1 MRSQKLLCVA
11 GGSGLVG
18 SSIVRAALNRGYKV
32 NATMRDKDAAE
43 KAPYLWA
50 LPGNEWLSLFNADMS
65 DGSSFVQPLENADCI
80 FIACLIPTYSGPD
93 GTLAREMDQDQGY
106 AEIIS
111 PTVNGCLNIL
121 RAANQQGI
129 KKAVICSS
137 TSSTNPVPNVEVKNE
152 IDHWSDEVVQCEL
165 KKYTSAAKTVMEKE
179 AMKFCEDHGIRLS
192 VILPTGL
199 YGPAV
204 LPGHMK
210 HNPFV
215 WLQRVIKG
223 GPARHEKT
231 PNDSASMIHL
241 HDLAA
246 LFLAAYENP
255 NASGRYFGV
264 YDSLHWQDI
273 YAECQKIL
281 PDMQMPAP
289 ITEAAARP
297 TGFDF
302 SRRDSLGV
310 AIRDFPTSLR
320 QTIEWIKSDPF
331 NSEKQ

>member
-1 MRSQKLLCVA
+1 MEISMRSQKLLCVA

-18 SSIVRAALNRGYKV
+18 ASIVRAALNRGYKV

-152 IDHWSDEVVQCEL
+152 IDHWSDEVVQCES

-199 YGPAV
+199 
-204 LPGHMK
+204 
-210 HNPFV
+210 
-215 WLQRVIKG
+215 
-223 GPARHEKT
+223 
-231 PNDSASMIHL
+231 
-241 HDLAA
+241 
-246 LFLAAYENP
+246 
-255 NASGRYFGV
+255 
-264 YDSLHWQDI
+264 
-273 YAECQKIL
+273 
-281 PDMQMPAP
+281 
-289 ITEAAARP
+289 
-297 TGFDF
+297 
-302 SRRDSLGV
+302 
-310 AIRDFPTSLR
+310 
-320 QTIEWIKSDPF
+320 
-331 NSEKQ
+331 